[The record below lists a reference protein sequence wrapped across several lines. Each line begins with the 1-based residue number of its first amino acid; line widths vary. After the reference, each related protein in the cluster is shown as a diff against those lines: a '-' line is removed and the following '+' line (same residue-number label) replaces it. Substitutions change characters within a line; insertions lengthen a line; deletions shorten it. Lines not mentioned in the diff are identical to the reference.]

1 MDHAALQPPASGGPD
16 AGPAPGRPP
25 ACAACRADDEA
36 GFDITMAFQPILD
49 LAERRV
55 FAYEALV
62 RGRDGSSASS
72 VLGKVDAMNRY
83 RFGQACRVEA
93 IERAAALGLAGI
105 PDCLLSIN
113 FLPNA
118 VYRPETC
125 IRATL
130 AAARRADLPHERL
143 MFEVTEAEQVADPA
157 HLKRIFDHYR
167 QRGFTTAID
176 DFSAGYAGL
185 NLLVGFQPHVIKL
198 DMELTRGID
207 ADPVRQ
213 AIVGGILHVTRQLGI
228 RVVAEGIETPAEH
241 DTLAAA
247 GVRYMQG
254 FLFARPAV
262 ERLVVPD
269 YP

>member
-1 MDHAALQPPASGGPD
+1 VHAGTDGEAAS
-16 AGPAPGRPP
+16 ARPS
-25 ACAACRADDEA
+25 ACTACRADDA
-36 GFDITMAFQPILD
+36 LGFDITMAFQPILD

-62 RGRDGSSASS
+62 RGRDGASAGA
-72 VLGKVDAMNRY
+72 VLEKVDEANRY
-83 RFGQACRVEA
+83 RFDQACRVTA
-93 IERAAALGLAGI
+93 IELAASLGLAAI
-105 PDCLLSIN
+105 PDCRLSIN

-130 AAARRADLPHERL
+130 AAARRVNMPPERL

-176 DFSAGYAGL
+176 DFGAGYAGL

-213 AIVGGILHVTRQLGI
+213 AIVGGILQVTRQLGI
-228 RVVAEGIETPAEH
+228 RVVAEGIETAAEH
-241 DTLAAA
+241 ETLAAA

-254 FLFARPAV
+254 YLFARPAL
-262 ERLVVPD
+262 ERLIVPD